1 MQPSILLIV
10 IDSLRADRFF
20 GKKKKAKTPNID
32 FLIEKGAYFNNS
44 TTTSD
49 YTNPC
54 MQSIFTAKNPV
65 GCGDLK
71 NEYYSKIFPEKSNL
85 LNILKENNY
94 HLYGIME
101 KALCLVGLNRPF
113 ENQDAGFESLLNL
126 HNGLEEKILTKLD
139 EIQIQEPWFYYIH
152 FMDLHRP
159 CSVPEDLVNLSL
171 SERYDFNLE
180 TIDSCVGKILEKI
193 DLKNTLIIITA
204 DHGEYMSSF
213 DNYTGKQD
221 NSNSIEKIAKSTL
234 KLFIPKSYRTSVHV
248 KKKNIVTKIR
258 QSQIQVSHEKRL
270 LKTRPAPD
278 RMLFDDVVKVPLIF
292 SGFNIEKH
300 SIINQQTRC
309 IDIFPT
315 IMDLLGLSYS
325 QKITG
330 VSLKN
335 LLEGK
340 TLPNYPA
347 YMESAVIKYY
357 KETPKPVVG
366 IRTDKFK
373 YFRSL
378 TNSKNTVH
386 LYDLQNDP
394 SEDHNLAK
402 TNPEK
407 IKDFEQILSDLRHY
421 ENLEETSEKI
431 SSDEQNKIEKELK
444 KLGYI

>member
-1 MQPSILLIV
+1 MFITV
-10 IDSLRADRFF
+10 DSLRADHFF
-20 GKKKKAKTPNID
+20 GKKKVAKTPNID
-32 FLIEKGAYFNNS
+32 FLIEQGAYFNNS
-44 TTTSD
+44 ITTSD
-49 YTNPC
+49 YTKPC
-54 MQSIFTAKNPV
+54 MQSIFTAKNPI

-71 NEYYSKIFPEKSNL
+71 NEYYYKIFSEKSNF
-85 LNILKENNY
+85 LNTLKDNDY

-101 KALCLVGLNRPF
+101 NALCLAGLNRPI
-113 ENQDAGFESLLNL
+113 ENKDAGFEPSFNL
-126 HNGLEEKILTKLD
+126 HNGLEKKILTKLD
-139 EIQIQEPWFYYIH
+139 EIQIQKQWFYYIH

-159 CSVPEDLVNLSL
+159 CNVPEDFVNLSL

-180 TIDSCVGKILEKI
+180 AIDSCIGKILEKI
-193 DLKNTLIIITA
+193 DLKSTLIIITA
-204 DHGEYMSSF
+204 DHGEYLTPF

-221 NSNSIEKIAKSTL
+221 NSNPIVKITKSIL
-234 KLFIPKSYRTSVHV
+234 KFFIPKSYRTLAHV
-248 KKKNIVTKIR
+248 KKKNVVTKIR
-258 QSQIQVSHEKRL
+258 QSQIQMPHQKRL

-278 RMLFDDVVKVPLIF
+278 RMLFDDVVKVPLMF
-292 SGFNIEKH
+292 SGFGVEKH

-315 IMDLLGLSYS
+315 IMDLLSLSYS

-340 TLPNYPA
+340 TLPSYPA
-347 YMESAVIKYY
+347 YMESAVTHYF

-378 TNSKNTVH
+378 TNPKNIVH

-394 SEDHNLAK
+394 FEDENLAK

-407 IKDFEQILSDLRHY
+407 IKEFEQILSDLRND
-421 ENLEETSEKI
+421 ENLEETSEEI
-431 SSDEQNKIEKELK
+431 SSDEKIELEKELK